1 MDYIKLTC
9 SNCGQHIEAPNDLR
23 GESIPCPSCDQH
35 LAIPLQSIWSMTKAQ
50 LTVLWAGLA
59 VAALFTICQPVKLR
73 GLTPKWS
80 FTLIDEGL
88 EDGTIP
94 FLVRV
99 AIATFIAILAL
110 APRLRLNA
118 AQLWAVFIGL
128 TACFTLSLFRFD
140 NPNYTFI
147 FDHQYRLEANIVVL
161 MLVCGFITAATVLSL
176 RRPASSP

>member
-1 MDYIKLTC
+1 MDYITLKC
-9 SNCGQHIEAPNDLR
+9 SNCGQHIEAARDMQ
-23 GESIPCPSCDQH
+23 GESIPCPSCNQH
-35 LAIPLQSIWSMTKAQ
+35 LAIPLQSIWTMTKAQ
-50 LTVLWAGLA
+50 LIALWTGLGI
-59 VAALFTICQPVKLR
+59 AALFTICQPVKLK

-88 EDGTIP
+88 EDGTIH

-118 AQLWAVFIGL
+118 AQRLAVFIGL
-128 TACFTLSLFRFD
+128 TVCFTLSLFRFY
-140 NPNYTFI
+140 NPNYTSI
-147 FDHQYRLEANIVVL
+147 FDHQYRLEANMVVL

-176 RRPASSP
+176 RSPASSP